1 MSPTG
6 VYRSFASY
14 YDAYVG
20 DFRGDFNIYLSLLHP
35 GARPLEIGCG
45 TGRLLKPALEQGYHI
60 TGIDISDDML
70 DRAREKLGGYIEPGQ
85 LSLLKHNLV
94 DAPLS
99 ECYDPVWVSFYTFN
113 YLLDQEEAC
122 TFLANLRKSMSTG
135 AALIMDLFCPTTL
148 LHPEM
153 EGLWIQR
160 EITVEGRTL
169 ILRDSRALQGSI
181 EKRIQV
187 YEGAE
192 GQEEIVTLRRF
203 WNKQEIAELLGKTGF
218 GDIQFTDGYDAE
230 GFHPLSPAENTA
242 TSFVVKACSCKKRSG
257 EIVYCT

>member
-1 MSPTG
+1 MSPAG

-20 DFRGDFNIYLSLLHP
+20 DFRGDFNIYLGLLQP

-45 TGRLLKPALEQGYHI
+45 TGRLLKPALEHGCYL

-70 DRAREKLGGYIEPGQ
+70 ARAREKLGEYIEQGQ
-85 LSLLKHNLV
+85 LRLLKHNLV

-113 YLLDQEEAC
+113 YLLDQEEAGC
-122 TFLANLRKSMSTG
+122 FLANLHKSMSAG
-135 AALIMDLFCPTTL
+135 AALIMDLFCPITL

-153 EGLWIQR
+153 EGLWTQR
-160 EITVEGRTL
+160 EITVGGQAL
-169 ILRDSRALQGSI
+169 ILRDSRTLQGSI

-187 YEGAE
+187 YESADGR
-192 GQEEIVTLRRF
+192 EEIVTFRRF
-203 WNKQEIAELLGKTGF
+203 WNKREISELLGKTGF
-218 GDIQFTDGYDAE
+218 KHIQFTDGYQAE
-230 GFHPLSPAENTA
+230 GFRPLSPSENTA
-242 TSFVVKACSCKKRSG
+242 ASFVVRACS
-257 EIVYCT
+257 